1 MKRTSGILL
10 AGAAAVGS
18 AALAATLLS
27 ESDPPETAEAA
38 ALRDAPAPTP
48 VRVVPA
54 ETGPVA
60 VHLSTTSAVEA
71 ERTAE
76 VFSETSGVVT
86 ELLAREGQR
95 VGKGD
100 VLARV
105 DARERRL
112 ALEQAELRLQRA
124 DAELTRQQRAF
135 EQDLVAEH
143 DYEKARFD
151 RDLAASERET
161 ARLALERTEI
171 RAPFAGT
178 VTEVMAVA
186 GARLEPAQRLLT
198 LADFNTLITR
208 LYIPE
213 RDVVGLTP
221 GQPAVVR
228 PESDPGQKGLRGAVR
243 EISPVVDR
251 ATGTVKVTVAIPGD
265 GASVVRPGSFARVTI
280 ETGVREN
287 AVLTPKRA
295 VLRGN
300 GGSHLFV
307 VENGRAVRRE
317 VTVGAEMEGPAGA
330 VLEVAGG
337 LEAGEQVVV
346 AGQGSLAPG
355 APVEVLNRT

>member
-10 AGAAAVGS
+10 AGAAVLAS
-18 AALAATLLS
+18 AALAASLLS
-27 ESDPPETAEAA
+27 ESETPEAA
-38 ALRDAPAPTP
+38 EPPREEPAPTP
-48 VRVVPA
+48 VSVAPA
-54 ETGPVA
+54 AIGPVT

-76 VFSETSGVVT
+76 VLSETSGMVT
-86 ELLAREGQR
+86 ELLVREGQR
-95 VGKGD
+95 VGEGE

-112 ALEQAELRLQRA
+112 ALEQAELRLSRA

-151 RDLAASERET
+151 RDLAASETET
-161 ARLALERTEI
+161 ARLELERTEI

-178 VTEVMAVA
+178 VTEVMVVP
-186 GARLEPAQRLLT
+186 GARLEPAQKLLT

-213 RDVVGLTP
+213 RDVIGLTP
-221 GQPAVVR
+221 GQSALVR
-228 PESDPGQKGLRGAVR
+228 PESDPGREGLQGTVR

-251 ATGTVKVTVAIPGD
+251 ATGTVKVTVTIPGRV
-265 GASVVRPGSFARVTI
+265 GALVRPGSFARVTV
-280 ETGVREN
+280 ETGVRDN

-295 VLRGN
+295 VIRA
-300 GGSHLFV
+300 GGRNHVFV
-307 VENGRAVRRE
+307 VEDGRAVRRE

-337 LEAGEQVVV
+337 LAAGEQVVV
-346 AGQGSLAPG
+346 AGQGSLSPG